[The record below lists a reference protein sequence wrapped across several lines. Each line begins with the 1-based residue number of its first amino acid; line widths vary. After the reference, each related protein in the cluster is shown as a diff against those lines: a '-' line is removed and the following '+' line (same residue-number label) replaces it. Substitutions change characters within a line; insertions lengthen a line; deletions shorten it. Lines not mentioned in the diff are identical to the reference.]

1 MHSILSTRTARGLL
15 ATSTLALLPQAALS
29 IAILVH
35 AARLTGSVAAAGLV
49 SGAYA
54 AALGLAG
61 PAIGRIADRRGQ
73 TGVLVVSTA
82 TATALLVTIA
92 LLPAGTGAAVLA
104 ILAAGVGVAT
114 PPVAACMRAALPGA
128 LADAGELRT
137 AIAFQ
142 ATLAE
147 LAWITGPPVTL
158 GVAAAVSTRAAILT
172 AAAGILAGTAAF
184 ARQPASRSWRPSS
197 GKRRRRRGGA
207 LRAPGMRTLVAVL
220 LAVGVVF
227 GAVEVGIATGQG
239 GAAGPLLGLWGA
251 GSLVGGAAATR
262 FGGGA
267 RTTSGLAGVLAALAL
282 GHLALALVSGSTV
295 GLGLVLLA
303 AGAAIA
309 PTYATVY
316 AMVDDVAPAGTLTEA
331 SAWLATAVAVG
342 AALGSAAGGAG
353 IGHAGPVAAFGLAGL
368 AGGLAVAVAIA
379 RGDTLV
385 ACSAQTPPPRSP
397 TPSVSAPALG

>member
-1 MHSILSTRTARGLL
+1 MQSILQNRPARRLL
-15 ATSTLALLPQAALS
+15 AASTLALLPQATLS

-92 LLPAGTGAAVLA
+92 LLPPGTGAAVLA

-114 PPVAACMRAALPGA
+114 PPVAACVRAALPGA

-184 ARQPASRSWRPSS
+184 ARQPASRSWRPPS
-197 GKRRRRRGGA
+197 GERRRRGGA
-207 LRAPGMRTLVAVL
+207 L
-220 LAVGVVF
+220 
-227 GAVEVGIATGQG
+227 
-239 GAAGPLLGLWGA
+239 
-251 GSLVGGAAATR
+251 
-262 FGGGA
+262 
-267 RTTSGLAGVLAALAL
+267 
-282 GHLALALVSGSTV
+282 
-295 GLGLVLLA
+295 
-303 AGAAIA
+303 
-309 PTYATVY
+309 
-316 AMVDDVAPAGTLTEA
+316 
-331 SAWLATAVAVG
+331 
-342 AALGSAAGGAG
+342 
-353 IGHAGPVAAFGLAGL
+353 
-368 AGGLAVAVAIA
+368 
-379 RGDTLV
+379 
-385 ACSAQTPPPRSP
+385 
-397 TPSVSAPALG
+397 

>member
-15 ATSTLALLPQAALS
+15 AASTLALLPQATLS

-92 LLPAGTGAAVLA
+92 LLPAGTGVAVLA

-128 LADAGELRT
+128 LADAGDLRT
-137 AIAFQ
+137 AIALQ

-184 ARQPASRSWRPSS
+184 ARQPASRSWRPLS
-197 GKRRRRRGGA
+197 GERRRRGGA
-207 LRAPGMRTLVAVL
+207 MRAPGMRTLVAVL
-220 LAVGVVF
+220 LAVGIVF

-267 RTTSGLAGVLAALAL
+267 RTTSGLAGVLAVLAL

-295 GLGLVLLA
+295 GLGLVLLT

-316 AMVDDVAPAGTLTEA
+316 AMVDDVAPAGAVTEA

-342 AALGSAAGGAG
+342 AALGSAAGGAV
-353 IGHAGPVAAFGLAGL
+353 IGNAGPVAAFGLAGL